1 MKNYSKASPSKLVA
15 RFDNELRKIL
25 MEDLKAFRA
34 KNPAI
39 RKVNVQEQQ
48 HLRAA

>member
-1 MKNYSKASPSKLVA
+1 MKNYSKPSPGKLVA

-25 MEDLKAFRA
+25 MEDLKTFRA

-39 RKVNVQEQQ
+39 RKVNVQEQ